1 MENVFMKNVKDY
13 GAVGGGLTNDTAAIQ
28 KAINDGGM
36 VYFPA
41 GVYVTGTLYLK
52 SNGGLCLD
60 AGAVIRGSLLRSD
73 YNADD
78 FCRQNEVFTE
88 EFVTGAHLI
97 GCRRAKKHYVMRRGH
112 D

>member
-13 GAVGGGLTNDTAAIQ
+13 GAAGDGLTNDTAAIQ

-52 SNGGLCLD
+52 SNGG
-60 AGAVIRGSLLRSD
+60 
-73 YNADD
+73 
-78 FCRQNEVFTE
+78 
-88 EFVTGAHLI
+88 
-97 GCRRAKKHYVMRRGH
+97 K
-112 D
+112 